1 MDIEGTFNGPVKGFQ
16 HNINHELLIAELHVY
31 GFSKDSLKILLNIIF
46 LSVLG
51 QNY

>member
-1 MDIEGTFNGPVKGFQ
+1 MDTEGTFNGPVKGFQ

-31 GFSKDSLKILLNIIF
+31 GFSKDSLKILNIF